1 MSRLEDYELMN
12 YRKYTFKSEMDK
24 ALRTLEGILDGIT
37 IDNCVNISE
46 LKELR
51 HWCDYYRNFIYKH
64 PFNEILPI
72 IQDAMKDNILDQEE
86 IKDIIWACRKYQSS
100 LFYYIVTSDIQKLH
114 GILHGILSDNT
125 ISKEEIIGLSNWL
138 DENSHLATV
147 YPYDEI
153 CSLVTHVLAD
163 GIVDDGEKKI
173 LKAFFSEFVDLK
185 QSETINLEE
194 INEIKNIITI
204 NGICAVTP
212 EIIVPDKVFCFTGVS
227 SRGKR
232 HVIADTVESLGGIFK
247 NSVTLS
253 TDYLVVGDNGNPCW
267 CFSCYGRKVEKAME
281 LRKSGHK
288 ILIVH
293 ENDFWDALED
303 MAL

>member
-147 YPYDEI
+147 YPYDEY
-153 CSLVTHVLAD
+153 
-163 GIVDDGEKKI
+163 
-173 LKAFFSEFVDLK
+173 
-185 QSETINLEE
+185 
-194 INEIKNIITI
+194 
-204 NGICAVTP
+204 NG
-212 EIIVPDKVFCFTGVS
+212 
-227 SRGKR
+227 
-232 HVIADTVESLGGIFK
+232 
-247 NSVTLS
+247 
-253 TDYLVVGDNGNPCW
+253 
-267 CFSCYGRKVEKAME
+267 
-281 LRKSGHK
+281 
-288 ILIVH
+288 
-293 ENDFWDALED
+293 
-303 MAL
+303 